1 MPRGE
6 KHLTYIL
13 LDDRQRL
20 CTPHAGPAV
29 PLPPPTAD
37 EPLEAERNQQDRRQ
51 KMDRLRFTLA
61 PVARAK
67 NETRR
72 ECGVLLTANK
82 QDLLFS
88 LSYQSKRREKIEIKA
103 ALDQMEKN
111 KATGPDGFP
120 IESYQKC

>member
-20 CTPHAGPAV
+20 CTSHAGPAV

-37 EPLEAERNQQDRRQ
+37 EPPEAERNQQDRRQ

-67 NETRR
+67 NETR

-88 LSYQSKRREKIEIKA
+88 LLSIKKKR
-103 ALDQMEKN
+103 KN
-111 KATGPDGFP
+111 RD
-120 IESYQKC
+120 